1 MLSNVS
7 SQMKFQTP
15 AFIHRLFPE
24 LLWNVAV
31 TDNIIY
37 LTFDDGPHPVITPKV
52 LNILEQYDAKACFF
66 CVGNNVQRY
75 PKIFHLVKDAGHLI
89 GNHSYHHINGWRT
102 PDDLYFEDVDKCNKL
117 VRSHYFRPPYG
128 KIRPSQMRYL
138 KKHYQLVMWSV
149 VTYDFDRETTGEECF
164 QRSVNKTTRGSI
176 VVFHDSEKAE
186 KNMLYAL
193 PRFLEYFSEKG
204 FRFETWE

>member
-1 MLSNVS
+1 
-7 SQMKFQTP
+7 MKFQTP

-138 KKHYQLVMWSV
+138 KKRYQLVMWSV

>member
-1 MLSNVS
+1 
-7 SQMKFQTP
+7 MKFQTP

>member
-1 MLSNVS
+1 
-7 SQMKFQTP
+7 MKFQTP

-75 PKIFHLVKDAGHLI
+75 PKIFHQVKEAGHLI